1 MPGMNQIRAT
11 SRESLFEFFS
21 RTNLLIVILVT
32 LLCAFGLVALYSAS
46 LHADQTFFH
55 KAIGKQVLW
64 LIFGIILATIV
75 FFIQKKLIYEWTY
88 LLYAI
93 GLILIIVPF
102 FIDSETA
109 GTHRWIDIGPF
120 NLQPSEIMKILLVLA
135 VAKYLSS
142 TEIPTSDFRIMLLP
156 LMATLIPMVII
167 FNQPDLGTAIIYV
180 MILFPMLFWAGVR
193 IFHIFVIIAPLISIL
208 TAFNFYTF
216 FIWVIILFIVMY
228 FSKEK
233 LWIAITLSVIN
244 LSLGFVTPVLWN
256 RLQPYQQDRIMTLF
270 NVEADAQGAG
280 YQLIQSQ
287 VAIGSGGLL
296 GKGIGQGTQTHL
308 KFLPEQQTDFIFS
321 VIGEEYGFIGVT
333 FVLLLFFLLILIN
346 VQSAYRMKDKYSS
359 LVVIGLVSI
368 LFFHVVVNV
377 SMTIGLLPVTGLPLP
392 FISYGGSFLIS
403 CLIIIGLM
411 MNFSI
416 HRIKY

>member
-1 MPGMNQIRAT
+1 MNQIRAN
-11 SRESLFEFFS
+11 SRDSLFEFFS
-21 RTNLLIVILVT
+21 RTNLVMVIFVT

-46 LHADQTFFH
+46 LHAEQSFFQ
-55 KAIGKQVLW
+55 KAVGRQLLW

-75 FFIQKKLIYEWTY
+75 FFVQKKLIYEWAY

-93 GLILIIVPF
+93 GLILIVVPF
-102 FIDSETA
+102 FIGSIKA
-109 GTHRWIDIGPF
+109 GTHRWIELGPF
-120 NLQPSEIMKILLVLA
+120 NLQPSEVMKILLVLA

-156 LMATLIPMVII
+156 IAATLIPMAII

-180 MILFPMLFWAGVR
+180 MVLFPMLYWAGVR
-193 IFHIFVIIAPLISIL
+193 IFHIFVIIAPVISIL

-233 LWIAITLSVIN
+233 FWIAIVLSLIN
-244 LSLGFVTPVLWN
+244 LSLGFATPVLWN

-280 YQLIQSQ
+280 YQVIQSQ
-287 VAIGSGGLL
+287 VAIGSGGLV
-296 GKGIGQGTQTHL
+296 GKGTGQGTQTHL

-321 VIGEEYGFIGVT
+321 VIGEEYGFVGVS

-346 VQSAYRMKDKYSS
+346 IQSAYRMKDKFSS
-359 LVVIGLVSI
+359 LVVIGLTSI

-377 SMTIGLLPVTGLPLP
+377 GMTIGLLPVTGLPLP

-403 CLIIIGLM
+403 CLLIIGLM